1 MRRLQVLDGD
11 PRGIKQNFFIGDLDR
26 EENTTV
32 SFIIEEAKQTVLDF
46 SEGTVK
52 VLWMY
57 YTII

>member
-1 MRRLQVLDGD
+1 MRRLQVLDAD
-11 PRGIKQNFFIGDLDR
+11 PRGIKQNFFTGDLDR

>member
-1 MRRLQVLDGD
+1 MRRLQVLDAD
-11 PRGIKQNFFIGDLDR
+11 PRGIKQIFFTGDLDR

-52 VLWMY
+52 VL
-57 YTII
+57 

>member
-1 MRRLQVLDGD
+1 MRRLQVLDAD

-52 VLWMY
+52 VL
-57 YTII
+57 